1 MFRYALTLAGRRWV
15 LPKAKLPKA
24 YGAKPVRQFSD
35 QQKTPYFFQH
45 AKKRSIKPTLGDG
58 ETKNQTSSSYNN
70 KVP

>member
-24 YGAKPVRQFSD
+24 HGAKPTRQFSD

-45 AKKRSIKPTLGDG
+45 AKKKTMKPTFGDG
-58 ETKNQTSSSYNN
+58 ETKDHSSTPYNN